1 MKDPGGEGE
10 GLLAGI
16 KKKLTGSSIYILWKG
31 EGFSLNLALISLEG
45 AVKKSGRSSRVETA
59 LAAVAEA
66 QRL

>member
-10 GLLAGI
+10 GLLAEI
-16 KKKLTGSSIYILWKG
+16 FKKVKGSSIYILWKR
-31 EGFSLNLALISLEG
+31 EGSSLNLPLISLEG
-45 AVKKSGRSSRVETA
+45 TMKKSGCSSRVETT